1 MKQKLPEIDK
11 LDHPFFYA
19 ESRTPA
25 DFFPDEHAY
34 YSGAGTNEPWLEG
47 EEAVKRLTGRWQSVK
62 AGLDLLF
69 KERRNKETK
78 LLMIEGI
85 ALFIKLVF
93 WTNEQPVRLKNIFVE
108 LEQFPATP
116 VNVRDRLEFI
126 MARPAHYH
134 AYIQLSELMVEQEKI
149 FYIQTAIK
157 K

>member
-1 MKQKLPEIDK
+1 
-11 LDHPFFYA
+11 
-19 ESRTPA
+19 
-25 DFFPDEHAY
+25 
-34 YSGAGTNEPWLEG
+34 
-47 EEAVKRLTGRWQSVK
+47 
-62 AGLDLLF
+62 
-69 KERRNKETK
+69 
-78 LLMIEGI
+78 MIEGI